1 MTFKVKRGED
11 YNAIPEQ
18 HWTPQPRLYSKLSMV
33 KNVFAILA
41 SSLAVSLAMLLAFA
55 SAAVGQSPAASE
67 PEITADITG
76 MYSFLHEGEFVQI
89 EVNGTNVTGLVSHFK
104 DEDSDKAEF
113 VDQYF
118 EQAKLEGT
126 TLSFRTKVADG
137 LWFEFSGTVER
148 GPAKTPSDEG
158 YWIVRGT
165 LIEHHPEIDG
175 KTTAKTHSLNLK
187 SFPQDSEPD
196 PPGARK

>member
-1 MTFKVKRGED
+1 
-11 YNAIPEQ
+11 
-18 HWTPQPRLYSKLSMV
+18 MV
-33 KNVFAILA
+33 KNIFAILA
-41 SSLAVSLAMLLAFA
+41 LFPALLLAFTSVA
-55 SAAVGQSPAASE
+55 IAQSPAKSE

-89 EVNGTNVTGLVSHFK
+89 EVNGTKVTGLVSHFK

-113 VDQYF
+113 VDQYL
-118 EQAKLEGT
+118 EHATLEGP

-137 LWFEFSGTVER
+137 LWFEFSGSVER

-165 LIEHHPEIDG
+165 LIEHHTGTDG
-175 KTTAKTHSLNLK
+175 KTTEKTHSLNLN
-187 SFPQDSEPD
+187 SFPQDAEQ
-196 PPGARK
+196 